1 MLFRSSGPAEA
12 SALGNVMLQ
21 AVAVGELPDIAAG
34 RASIGESL
42 ELVTY
47 APRRGDG
54 WTEAQM
60 RYGGMGAAV
69 AGR

>member
-1 MLFRSSGPAEA
+1 
-12 SALGNVMLQ
+12 MLQ